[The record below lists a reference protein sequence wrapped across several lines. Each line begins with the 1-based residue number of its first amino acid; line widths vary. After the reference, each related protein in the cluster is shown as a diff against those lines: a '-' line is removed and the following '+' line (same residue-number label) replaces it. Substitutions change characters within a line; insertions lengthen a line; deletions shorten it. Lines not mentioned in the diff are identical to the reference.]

1 MTSQSM
7 PIVAPVTAEKIS
19 SAGGPRRIYSGIL
32 VMRPVVGEPMII
44 FQDPDG
50 RRMRTSEVKRV
61 LSDADNPQT
70 LYVETL
76 NSTYRLC
83 FQACTPPSF

>member
-1 MTSQSM
+1 M
-7 PIVAPVTAEKIS
+7 PVVSPVTAEKIS
-19 SAGGPRRIYSGIL
+19 TGGPRRIYSGIL
-32 VMRPVVGEPMII
+32 INRPVVGEPMII

-50 RRMRTSEVKRV
+50 RRMRTSEVTRV
-61 LSDADNPQT
+61 LSDSDSQTT

-83 FQACTPPSF
+83 FVTL